1 MNDAASRP
9 LVWSDDALDLFDQI
23 AELNVPVYVVGGAVR
38 DAMLRRPLKDLD
50 LATPDDG
57 LKLARR
63 IANKLGGAFYPLDAE
78 RGVGRAI
85 LETPTKSLVIDVARF
100 RGADLT
106 ADLIDRD
113 FTINA
118 MAASLLDDPQ
128 RLIDPT
134 NGAQDVQAKILRQCK
149 PGAVADDPVRALR
162 AVRQSAQFGLR
173 IEPATLA
180 EVRQQGG
187 RMTQTSPERVRDEFF
202 RLLGL
207 PRAAAALKV
216 ADVLGLLKVV
226 LPEIQQVHER
236 GVWERVLAIIER
248 LGEVVQTISPQR
260 TDESAARFS
269 LGILVMGLDRYRAQL
284 QAHLTERW
292 ADDRSH
298 LALLTFAVLLLDA
311 SSPEVAEQRATLMP
325 LSNRE
330 RDRLSLIWRNMGDIG
345 GEDDFSALALHRY
358 WRRLGAAGIDLLILD
373 LAAYLAES
381 GVEIDQDEWIRRIE
395 KARARLEAYFDR
407 YEEVVEPPVLVDGNV
422 LVKTLVLKPG
432 PIVGRLL
439 DAIREGQVVGTVTT
453 AEEALGLARS
463 ILQTQDT

>member
-1 MNDAASRP
+1 MSEAAPFP
-9 LVWSDDALDLFDQI
+9 LAWPDDALDLFEQI
-23 AELNVPVYVVGGAVR
+23 AELNIPAYVVGGAVR

-78 RGVGRAI
+78 RGVGRA
-85 LETPTKSLVIDVARF
+85 LLDRPEGSLVIDVARF

-106 ADLIDRD
+106 ADLTDRD

-118 MAASLLDDPQ
+118 MAVNLLDDPQ

-134 NGAQDVQAKILRQCK
+134 NGAQDVRGKVLRQCK
-149 PGAVADDPVRALR
+149 PGAIADDPVRALR

-173 IEPATLA
+173 MEPATLA
-180 EVRQQGG
+180 EVRQQGP
-187 RMTQTSPERVRDEFF
+187 RMAQTSPERVRDEFF
-202 RLLGL
+202 RLLNL

-226 LPEIQQVHER
+226 IPEVGR
-236 GVWERVLAIIER
+236 GQARGAWEQMLMTIER
-248 LGEVVQTISPQR
+248 LSDIFQTISPQR
-260 TDESAARFS
+260 TDETAARFS
-269 LGILVMGLDRYRAQL
+269 LGMLVMGLDRYRAQL
-284 QAHLTERW
+284 QAHMSERW

-311 SSPEVAEQRATLMP
+311 DSQEAAENRALLMP

-330 RDRLSLIWRNMGDIG
+330 RDRLSLIWRHFGAR
-345 GEDDFSALALHRY
+345 DDDLSVLALHRY
-358 WRRLGAAGIDLLILD
+358 WRRLGAAGVDLVLLD
-373 LAAYLAES
+373 LAAYLAET
-381 GVEIDQDEWIRRIE
+381 GVEINQDAWIQRIE
-395 KARARLEAYFDR
+395 IARARLEAYFER

-422 LVKTLVLKPG
+422 LIKTFALKPG
-432 PIVGRLL
+432 PIVGKLL
-439 DAIREGQVVGTVTT
+439 DAIREGQVVGTVRTV
-453 AEEALGLARS
+453 EEARALARAT
-463 ILQTQDT
+463 LEAQET